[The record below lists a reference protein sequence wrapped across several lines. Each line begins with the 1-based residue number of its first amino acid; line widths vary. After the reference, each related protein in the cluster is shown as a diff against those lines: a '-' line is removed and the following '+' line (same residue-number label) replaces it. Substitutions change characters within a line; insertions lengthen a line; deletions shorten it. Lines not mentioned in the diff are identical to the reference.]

1 MNKSN
6 LSEQAY
12 QLIKLK
18 LADYEKGSFI
28 SARES
33 ARMYNMSYTPMRE
46 ALQRLHREGFLKLI
60 PNVGYFVSS
69 IEVLDV
75 IHIFQV
81 RECMESFM
89 MEKVINQ
96 ITDTDIQHMEEHN
109 KKQQEYLKKKDIWNY
124 MECDEKFHLTSFI
137 IYGNPI
143 LLKTYR
149 NVREQYKICSAN
161 IIVNNMSTEVY
172 NEHANIIEA
181 FKSRDKDAVVS
192 ACRDHIEKAKNRII
206 DGFVRVD

>member
-12 QLIKLK
+12 LLIKSK

-33 ARMYNMSYTPMRE
+33 ARLYNMSYTPMRE

-60 PNVGYFVSS
+60 PNVGYFVNS

-81 RECMESFM
+81 RECMETFV
-89 MEKVINQ
+89 MEKVLSNIN
-96 ITDTDIQHMEEHN
+96 DADILYLEEHN
-109 KKQQEYLKKKDIWNY
+109 QKQQEYLKQKEIWSY
-124 MECDEKFHLTSFI
+124 MDCDEKFHLKPFL

-161 IIVNNMSTEVY
+161 IIANNMSAEVY
-172 NEHANIIEA
+172 NEHDKIVDA
-181 FKSRDKDAVVS
+181 FKSRDKNAVVS
-192 ACRDHIEKAKNRII
+192 ACREHIEKAKNRII
-206 DGFVRVD
+206 DGFVRVE